1 MRRTRATPSSSCAI
15 CCLQRVARASGRA
28 RRGQSHSPAISAIL
42 QRRRPQSP
50 SMLHLQGTTERWPPA
65 PTS

>member
-1 MRRTRATPSSSCAI
+1 MRRARATPNSSCAI
-15 CCLQRVARASGRA
+15 CCLQQVARVSGRA
-28 RRGQSHSPAISAIL
+28 RCGQSRSRAISAIL

-50 SMLHLQGTTERWPPA
+50 SILLLQGTTERWPPA